1 MEQPE
6 EFYKDPEPEQLE
18 DDLNDDIYDPLNT
31 SMIAHRPKTKN
42 LKKKKDLKKAAA
54 PMERIKGLNVA
65 VQKLPARKKTSWW
78 SRFLTGTA
86 WYAGK
91 SIGKVLNWLGNLIAL
106 RFFSKDKKKR
116 AFSKST
122 ENPLLTQ
129 EKRTHDVIPGWG
141 DQRYRKEPDRE
152 DDIIADFRRV
162 PTVWSFLTAG
172 ICLGTAGQSRLCR
185 TAAFPV

>member
-1 MEQPE
+1 
-6 EFYKDPEPEQLE
+6 
-18 DDLNDDIYDPLNT
+18 
-31 SMIAHRPKTKN
+31 
-42 LKKKKDLKKAAA
+42 
-54 PMERIKGLNVA
+54 MERIKGLNVA
-65 VQKLPARKKTSWW
+65 VQKLPAREKTSWW

-91 SIGKVLNWLGNLIAL
+91 TIGKALNWLGNLIAL
-106 RFFSKDKKKR
+106 RFFSKEKKKR

-141 DQRYRKEPDRE
+141 DQRYQKEPDRE

-172 ICLGTAGQSRLCR
+172 KAEDENGKPLQPKISVNVNQPEPDKGR
-185 TAAFPV
+185 TKRI